1 MPGWPHPVTR
11 RGNHRQ
17 IVFYHDKDHRV
28 YLEILAKYKTLY
40 HFSLSGYSLMTNHNV
55 LIPEFDDSMAKGIG
69 RTNNDFS
76 RRQNVRCS
84 RTGHLRQA
92 RFYSCP
98 FEFASLAEVLAY
110 IELNPVR
117 AGIVKRPEDWK
128 RSSAR
133 AHLMGIDKTGLLD
146 MTWCPLKAI
155 SIYLWSLTADRL
167 AYFTSPERSITW
179 RPFSVRL
186 KSTSFCATASNPP

>member
-1 MPGWPHPVTR
+1 MARKAHVVMPGWPHPITR

-17 IVFYHDKDHRV
+17 TVFYHDKDHRV

-40 HFSLSGYSLMTNHNV
+40 HFSLPGYSLVTNHKA

-76 RRQNVRCS
+76 FWQNVQCS
-84 RTGHLRQA
+84 RTGHLSQA

-110 IELNPVR
+110 IELNPAR

-128 RSSAR
+128 WSSAR
-133 AHLMGIDKTGLLD
+133 AHLMGIDKQGY
-146 MTWCPLKAI
+146 WI
-155 SIYLWSLTADRL
+155 
-167 AYFTSPERSITW
+167 
-179 RPFSVRL
+179 
-186 KSTSFCATASNPP
+186 